1 VASYYT
7 DNPDLKRRIGAVAW
21 DEILPAL
28 EGGFDGGNE
37 LAPSS
42 LEEAREQIDMV
53 LDLVGKIS
61 ADEIAQ
67 HAAEVDRVGARLID
81 GDVVYSEPTR
91 KAFDLL
97 AESGLMGLMLPREFG
112 GMNFPATAYTA
123 VVEMIARADA
133 ALMTVY
139 ALQGCGDTIHR
150 FGTRAM
156 HEQYLPGLCTGE
168 ATAAMALTEPD
179 AGSAL
184 DTVTTRAEE
193 QPDGTW
199 RVSGSKCFITNGGA
213 DVLLVLARTEERRGA
228 GGLSMFVVTKGEG
241 VAVTKLESKLGIHGS
256 PTAVLTFDNAP
267 GTLIGGRGAG
277 LFPVALSLMYN
288 ARLEVAAQAVGIAQ
302 AAQVQATRYA
312 SERRQRRRTID
323 SFPAVREM
331 LFVNAVQIEAA
342 RGIIIATAEV
352 LDRVH
357 GLKRTG
363 GGDPQEAERLDTL
376 ADLLTPLAK
385 YYAAEIATK
394 VTSRAIQVHG
404 GYGYMSDY
412 PVERH
417 YRDARITSIYEGT
430 SQIQIS
436 TMIGPLLQG
445 GLKTLF
451 EELLETTPEPEGCA
465 GVLESLRASYLGLT
479 GTVERVRGSGKLAW
493 QGWARLFADATAET
507 LAALIFLKDAATD
520 PRSAALA
527 RYQARAAARSA
538 RLVVETVEAND
549 CIAFEDESFDGVVG
563 TYRPAP

>member
-1 VASYYT
+1 MCE
-7 DNPDLKRRIGAVAW
+7 R
-21 DEILPAL
+21 
-28 EGGFDGGNE
+28 
-37 LAPSS
+37 
-42 LEEAREQIDMV
+42 
-53 LDLVGKIS
+53 
-61 ADEIAQ
+61 
-67 HAAEVDRVGARLID
+67 
-81 GDVVYSEPTR
+81 
-91 KAFDLL
+91 
-97 AESGLMGLMLPREFG
+97 
-112 GMNFPATAYTA
+112 
-123 VVEMIARADA
+123 
-133 ALMTVY
+133 
-139 ALQGCGDTIHR
+139 
-150 FGTRAM
+150 
-156 HEQYLPGLCTGE
+156 YLPGLCSGE

-193 QPDGTW
+193 KPDGTW
-199 RVSGSKCFITNGGA
+199 RIRGSKCFITNGGA

-228 GGLSMFVVTKGEG
+228 GGLSMFVVEKGEG
-241 VAVTKLESKLGIHGS
+241 VEVAKLESKLGIHGS
-256 PTAVLTFDNAP
+256 PTAVLNFDNAP
-267 GTLIGGRGAG
+267 GILLGGRGAG

-323 SFPAVREM
+323 SFAPVREM

-357 GLKRTG
+357 GIRRA
-363 GGDPQEAERLDTL
+363 GGDPQEAKRLDTL

-385 YYAAEIATK
+385 YYASEIATK

-445 GLKTLF
+445 GLQTLF
-451 EELLETTPEPEGCA
+451 PELLETTPEPDGCA
-465 GVLESLRASYLGLT
+465 GVLESLRTSYQGLV

-507 LAALIFLKDAATD
+507 FAALIFLEDAATD
-520 PRSAALA
+520 PRSGALA
-527 RYQARAAARSA
+527 RYQAPRAARRGNGGVQ
-538 RLVVETVEAND
+538 RLHRVRGRQLRRRRRRVPPRA
-549 CIAFEDESFDGVVG
+549 VG
-563 TYRPAP
+563 

>member
-1 VASYYT
+1 VASYYL
-7 DNPDLKRRIGAVAW
+7 DNPDLRRRIGAVAW
-21 DEILPAL
+21 NELLPAL
-28 EGGFDGGNE
+28 EGGFQGEDE

-42 LEEAREQIDMV
+42 FEEAREQLEMV
-53 LDLVGKIS
+53 LELVGKIS
-61 ADEIAQ
+61 AEEIAQ

-81 GDVVYSEPTR
+81 GDVVFTEPTR

-150 FGTRAM
+150 FGKRDL
-156 HEQYLPGLCTGE
+156 HEQFLPRLCTGE
-168 ATAAMALTEPD
+168 STAAMALTEPD

-184 DTVTTRAEE
+184 DTVTTYAKE

-228 GGLSMFVVTKGEG
+228 GGL
-241 VAVTKLESKLGIHGS
+241 AKLESKLGIHGS
-256 PTAVLTFDNAP
+256 PTAVLNFTDAP
-267 GTLIGGRGAG
+267 GILLGGRGAG

-312 SERRQRRRTID
+312 GERRQRRRTID
-323 SFPAVREM
+323 SFAPVREM

-342 RGIIIATAEV
+342 RGIIMATAEV
-352 LDRVH
+352 LDRIH
-357 GLKRTG
+357 GHKRS
-363 GGDPQEAERLDTL
+363 GGDPKEAERLDTL

-385 YYAAEIATK
+385 YYASEMATE

-417 YRDARITSIYEGT
+417 YSDARITSIYEGT

>member
-1 VASYYT
+1 VASYYN

-21 DEILPAL
+21 NEILPAL
-28 EGGFDGGNE
+28 EGGFSGEDE

-42 LEEAREQIDMV
+42 VEEAREQIDMV
-53 LDLVGKIS
+53 LELVGKIS
-61 ADEIAQ
+61 AEEIAQ
-67 HAAEVDRVGARLID
+67 DAAEVDRVGARLID
-81 GDVVYSEPTR
+81 GEVVYSEPTR

-150 FGTRAM
+150 FGKREL

-184 DTVTTRAEE
+184 DTVTTYAKE

-228 GGLSMFVVTKGEG
+228 GGLSMFVVEKGEG
-241 VAVTKLESKLGIHGS
+241 VEVAKLESKLGIHGS
-256 PTAVLTFDNAP
+256 PTAVLNFDNAP
-267 GTLIGGRGAG
+267 GVLIGGRGAG

-312 SERRQRRRTID
+312 GERRQRRRTID
-323 SFPAVREM
+323 SFAAVREM

-342 RGIIIATAEV
+342 RGIIMFTAEV
-352 LDRVH
+352 LDRIH
-357 GLKRTG
+357 GHKRS

-385 YYAAEIATK
+385 YYAAEMATE

-445 GLKTLF
+445 GLQTLF
-451 EELLETTPEPEGCA
+451 EQMLETTPEPDGCA
-465 GVLESLRASYLGLT
+465 GVLESLRASYAGLVS
-479 GTVERVRGSGKLAW
+479 TVERVRGSGKLAW

-507 LAALIFLKDAATD
+507 LAALIFLRDAATD
-520 PRSAALA
+520 PRSGALA
-527 RYQARAAARSA
+527 RYQARSAARRA
-538 RLVVETVEAND
+538 RRVVETVESND
-549 CIAFEDESFDGVVG
+549 CLAFEDDSFDSVVG
-563 TYRPAP
+563 AYRPST

>member
-1 VASYYT
+1 MASYYF
-7 DNPDLKRRIGAVAW
+7 DNPDLRRRIGAVAW
-21 DEILPAL
+21 NELLPAL
-28 EGGFDGGNE
+28 EGGFDSEDE
-37 LAPSS
+37 LTPSS
-42 LEEAREQIDMV
+42 VEDAREQLEMV
-53 LDLVGKIS
+53 LELVGKIS
-61 ADEIAQ
+61 AEEIAQ
-67 HAAEVDRVGARLID
+67 HAAEVDRVGARLVD
-81 GDVVYSEPTR
+81 GDVVFTEPTR

-150 FGTRAM
+150 FGKRDL
-156 HEQYLPGLCTGE
+156 HEQFLPRLCTGE
-168 ATAAMALTEPD
+168 STAAMALTEPD

-184 DTVTTRAEE
+184 DTVTTYAKE

-228 GGLSMFVVTKGEG
+228 GGLSMFVVEKGEG
-241 VAVTKLESKLGIHGS
+241 VEVAKLESKLGIHGS
-256 PTAVLTFDNAP
+256 PTAVLNFDNAP
-267 GTLIGGRGAG
+267 GILLGGRGAG

-323 SFPAVREM
+323 SFAPVREM

-342 RGIIIATAEV
+342 RGIIMATAEV
-352 LDRVH
+352 LDRIH
-357 GLKRTG
+357 GLKRSG
-363 GGDPQEAERLDTL
+363 GGDPEEAERLDTL

-385 YYAAEIATK
+385 YYASEIATE

-451 EELLETTPEPEGCA
+451 EDLLETTPEPEGCA

-507 LAALIFLKDAATD
+507 LAALIFLEDAATD

-527 RYQARAAARSA
+527 RYQARSAARSA
-538 RLVVETVEAND
+538 RLVVETVESND

>member
-21 DEILPAL
+21 NELLPAL
-28 EGGFDGGNE
+28 EGGFDGEDE

-42 LEEAREQIDMV
+42 VEEGREQIEMV
-53 LDLVGKIS
+53 LELVGKIS
-61 ADEIAQ
+61 AEEIAQ
-67 HAAEVDRVGARLID
+67 DAAEVDRVGARLID
-81 GDVVYSEPTR
+81 GDVVFSEPTR

-97 AESGLMGLMLPREFG
+97 AKSGLMGLMLPREFG

-139 ALQGCGDTIHR
+139 ALQGCGDTIYR
-150 FGTRAM
+150 FGTGEM
-156 HEQYLPGLCTGE
+156 HQKYLPGLCTGE

-199 RVSGSKCFITNGGA
+199 RLSGSKCFITNGGA

-228 GGLSMFVVTKGEG
+228 GGLSMFVVSKGEG

-256 PTAVLTFDNAP
+256 PTAVLNFDNAP

-312 SERRQRRRTID
+312 GERRQRRRTID

-445 GLKTLF
+445 GLQTLF
-451 EELLETTPEPEGCA
+451 EPLLETTPESAGCA
-465 GVLESLRASYLGLT
+465 GVLESLRTSYQGLL
-479 GTVERVRGSGKLAW
+479 GTVERVRGSGKQAW
-493 QGWARLFADATAET
+493 QGWARLFADATAE
-507 LAALIFLKDAATD
+507 AFGALIFLKDAATD
-520 PRSAALA
+520 PRSEALA
-527 RYQARAAARSA
+527 RYQARSAARRA
-538 RLVVETVEAND
+538 RRVVETVESND
-549 CIAFEDESFDGVVG
+549 CIAFQDESFDGVVG
-563 TYRPAP
+563 AYRPPS